1 MSDARSLAV
10 PASATL
16 STALVARLRDA
27 ILRGEL
33 LPGSKLNL
41 DRLRAAFG
49 VSLSPLREALCRLEN
64 DGLVALIDQRGY
76 RVTPVSADNLTEII
90 RLRIE
95 LEGLAIKEAI
105 EHGDVAWEGRI
116 LAALHQLS
124 RCKRGARS
132 AAEQDAWET
141 AHRAFHA
148 ELISAC
154 RMPLLRQFCATLH
167 DQSDR
172 YRRIFLKKHAPDRNV
187 PAEHTALAHA
197 MIERRTRDATRILR
211 EHINARAATF
221 RRRWRSARNSIRQCV
236 VARMS
241 ESDIRDVPKP
251 RISLRSCGLL
261 TATAP
266 YLTSAP
272 VPSSLPR
279 TVATPGSCRRDA
291 SAIRCRA

>member
-1 MSDARSLAV
+1 MSDARTLAV

-27 ILRGEL
+27 IMRGEL

-105 EHGDVAWEGRI
+105 EHGDVTWEGRI

-172 YRRIFLKKHAPDRNV
+172 YRRIFLKKNAPDRNV
-187 PAEHTALAHA
+187 PAEHTALAQA

-211 EHINARAATF
+211 EHIERTGRNIQAAL
-221 RRRWRSARNSIRQCV
+221 A
-236 VARMS
+236 
-241 ESDIRDVPKP
+241 
-251 RISLRSCGLL
+251 L
-261 TATAP
+261 
-266 YLTSAP
+266 
-272 VPSSLPR
+272 SSK
-279 TVATPGSCRRDA
+279 
-291 SAIRCRA
+291 

>member
-1 MSDARSLAV
+1 MSDARITAV

-16 STALVARLRDA
+16 STTLVARLRNA
-27 ILRGEL
+27 IMRGEL

-132 AAEQDAWET
+132 AAEQDAWEI

-187 PAEHTALAHA
+187 PVEHTALAHA

-211 EHINARAATF
+211 EHIERTGRNIQAAL
-221 RRRWRSARNSIRQCV
+221 A
-236 VARMS
+236 
-241 ESDIRDVPKP
+241 
-251 RISLRSCGLL
+251 L
-261 TATAP
+261 
-266 YLTSAP
+266 
-272 VPSSLPR
+272 
-279 TVATPGSCRRDA
+279 GSK
-291 SAIRCRA
+291 

>member
-1 MSDARSLAV
+1 MSDARTLAV
-10 PASATL
+10 PATATL

-27 ILRGEL
+27 IMRGEL

-49 VSLSPLREALCRLEN
+49 VSLSPLREALCRLES

-132 AAEQDAWET
+132 AAEQEAWET

-148 ELISAC
+148 ELIAAC

-172 YRRIFLKKHAPDRNV
+172 YRRIFLKTHAPDRNV
-187 PAEHTALAHA
+187 ADEHAAIADAVIKRRVRTASTMLRGH
-197 MIERRTRDATRILR
+197 IERTGRNIQ
-211 EHINARAATF
+211 AA
-221 RRRWRSARNSIRQCV
+221 
-236 VARMS
+236 
-241 ESDIRDVPKP
+241 
-251 RISLRSCGLL
+251 L
-261 TATAP
+261 
-266 YLTSAP
+266 
-272 VPSSLPR
+272 
-279 TVATPGSCRRDA
+279 GSG
-291 SAIRCRA
+291 